1 MALHAH
7 DRQKVLVAATLRTG
21 IPSTGLNEN
30 MEAVKFYNEVVAE
43 LEDAPEGVMVQ
54 PVFDV
59 PDEKYDE
66 LIENSDKRFP
76 KPTLE
81 ERKRRLSMTLEQRI
95 TELKQYAEE
104 TE

>member
-1 MALHAH
+1 MALDAH
-7 DRQKVLVAATLRTG
+7 ERQKILLAATLRQG
-21 IPSTGLNEN
+21 LPSTGLNDN
-30 MEAVKFYNEVVAE
+30 MEAVKFYNKVVAE
-43 LEDAPEGVMVQ
+43 LEDAPDGVMVQ

-59 PDEKYDE
+59 PDRVYDE

-95 TELKQYAEE
+95 AELKQYAEE
-104 TE
+104 AE